1 MAEVERKGL
10 RFEVYPSQVLSHM
23 ADGGSHGLVPVHLT
37 EWQWTMV
44 GADGPI
50 AKSFTTYDSEKECRS
65 ALAANK
71 GRLGNAK
78 RAKVITL
85 DTEPDDYHA

>member
-10 RFEVYPSQVLSHM
+10 RFEVYPIAVLH
-23 ADGGSHGLVPVHLT
+23 ATNTIGGRSMHA
-37 EWQWTMV
+37 EWQWVMV

-50 AKSFTTYDSEKECRS
+50 AKSFTTYDTEKECRS

-85 DTEPDDYHA
+85 DAEPSDYFDD